1 MWRQSLAW
9 SPTIALSW
17 LWGLGFFYAI
27 HVTFLYGWPGFVAFA
42 VPNALGLV
50 LFGCAVEWFGPR
62 GPLDDSFGRLA
73 ARYGGILFAYQ
84 VAAVGVT
91 LFAFAADYLR
101 PLVGG
106 LAIPLAVLLAV
117 AASTVGHV
125 ARVQDFRALHAA
137 MLVAGVACAL
147 AALLLMP
154 VAGPVHVAAGPD
166 GRFYGLVVP
175 SLVGFLLGPWLDLQH
190 WQRVLRIRHEGASA
204 ARAYAAAGLLFLA
217 LLTLNALFAA
227 ALPQGT
233 AAALHRGFDGVA
245 EAPAALAT
253 ALAAMGPAASATAW
267 LFGVWAAI
275 AVASTLDSAYAATR
289 WFLVAATTRS
299 TSPVFALLPAALVQ
313 TPLWMLLAALGL
325 SGAAYAANAPLL
337 LLMAPFAT
345 LFVGYSACLVLQVTR
360 RAGPHDS
367 MLCFLLGIAASACFA
382 VGYYAQLVP
391 VMAVSPLLPLLAA
404 APLLTGPPS
413 AATAAASRDATEQA
427 DPQTRAPPG
436 PARPAG
442 AHGFAAAPGQT
453 AAAEGGVAVG
463 AAPLM
468 GRFDGAWFQYDVIP
482 TYDDTNSVGNVY
494 FANYVR
500 WVGKTRELFFA
511 RCVPNFDLKTT
522 GFFILTRDFYHKFVR
537 ETREFEAILVR
548 IRVGKNNRKF
558 VTLEHEIRS
567 ADGGLLGK
575 GSQQLMFVDSASY
588 QLIDVPVDML
598 RGFLPYVTNVG
609 ADIAAQVAS

>member
-42 VPNALGLV
+42 VPNALGLA

-62 GPLDDSFGRLA
+62 EGLEDSFGRLA
-73 ARYGGILFAYQ
+73 SRYGGILFVYQ
-84 VAAVGVT
+84 VAAVGIT

-106 LAIPLAVLLAV
+106 LAIPVAVLLAV
-117 AASTVGHV
+117 VASTVGHV

-137 MLVAGVACAL
+137 MLAVGVASAL
-147 AALLLMP
+147 AAFLLMP
-154 VAGPVHVAAGPD
+154 AMGPARVAAGPD
-166 GRFYGLVVP
+166 LRLDLRFWGLVVP

-190 WQRVLRIRHEGASA
+190 WQRVLRIRREGASA
-204 ARAYAAAGLLFLA
+204 ARAYGGAGLLFLA

-227 ALPQGT
+227 ALPQGVAT
-233 AAALHRGFDGVA
+233 LHRGFDGIA
-245 EAPAALAT
+245 EAPAVLAT
-253 ALAAMGPAASATAW
+253 ALAAMGPPARATAW

-299 TSPVFALLPAALVQ
+299 TSPLFAVLPAALVQ

-325 SGAAYAANAPLL
+325 SGAAYAADAPLL

-360 RAGPHDS
+360 RAGTQDS
-367 MLCFLLGIAASACFA
+367 MLCFLLGTAASACFA

-404 APLLTGPPS
+404 VPLL
-413 AATAAASRDATEQA
+413 AAAPAPDAAMARGATVQRDAQA
-427 DPQTRAPPG
+427 AAP
-436 PARPAG
+436 
-442 AHGFAAAPGQT
+442 AAAPGP
-453 AAAEGGVAVG
+453 ADIHAVAVQAVPAPG
-463 AAPLM
+463 ESAATSLM
-468 GRFDGAWFQYDVIP
+468 GRFDGKWFQYDVIP

-609 ADIAAQVAS
+609 SDVAAQNAA